1 MNRLM
6 VQEIYRGF
14 LQGFVAFSAMF
25 AFSAYA
31 VQSETFIAT
40 AKIVLS

>member
-6 VQEIYRGF
+6 VEELYSGF
-14 LQGFVAFSAMF
+14 LKGFVAFNAMF

-31 VQSETFIAT
+31 VQSDTFVST
-40 AKIVLS
+40 AKIILS